1 MADSRPSPLSLDQ
14 KTLHLL
20 RRLWADWVRPRWR
33 TLAAAVVFMTVVAA
47 STGAYPLL
55 IKHAYDLY
63 EAGDLRVIWLMP
75 IAILAITGIK
85 GGAFYLQTVFMN
97 KVVMRVVASLQKAM
111 FARLL
116 SADLAWLGR
125 HPVGTLVSR
134 FTADTEYIAGALS
147 NSAVALIRDALTI
160 LALVGSMIYLDWMLS
175 IIVLLVYP
183 IAAWPIMEV
192 GKRIRRVSTHAQV
205 QIGDMTSLLNESL
218 GGARMVRA
226 YRLEPYEQARA
237 DATFDAMYRLRMR
250 AIEHRARLDPTLEV
264 LGGLAV
270 GGVIAFGGY
279 RVTTGAGTVGDFT
292 GFVSALLIAAQPI
305 RSFGTLSAVL
315 QEGLAGAQRV
325 FDLLDERPTVVD
337 RPGAA
342 PLAVSEGEVA
352 LDGVE
357 FSYEPDSPALHACD
371 IRVEGGR
378 TVALVGRSGAGKST
392 VFNLIPRFYD
402 VGAGRVTIDG
412 QDVREVTMDSLRGAL
427 ALVSQDIV
435 LFNDTVRANIA
446 MGRPGASDAE
456 IRAAAEAAAAD
467 GFIERMPDGYDT
479 VVGDRG
485 LKLSGGERQ
494 RIALAR
500 AILKDAPILLLDEA
514 TSALDAESEQA
525 VQQALE
531 RLSRGRTTLV
541 IAHRLATVRNA
552 DRIYVLEAGRVVEE
566 GTHDELL
573 AAGGQYARLCRLQFR
588 EEPAAE
594 DGGGSPRA
602 ALEDAG

>member
-1 MADSRPSPLSLDQ
+1 MAKPHRAPLALDQ
-14 KTLHLL
+14 HTLHLL
-20 RRLWADWVRPRWR
+20 RRLWADWVRPHWR
-33 TLAAAVVFMTVVAA
+33 TLALAVAFMVVVAA

-75 IAILAITGIK
+75 IVILIITGIK
-85 GGAFYLQTVFMN
+85 GGAFYAQTVFMN
-97 KVVMRVVASLQKAM
+97 KLVMWVVASLQKAM
-111 FARLL
+111 FAKLL
-116 SADLAWLGR
+116 RADLAWLGR

-134 FTADTEYIAGALS
+134 FTNDTEFIAGALS

-160 LALVGSMIYLDWMLS
+160 LALVASMIYLDWMLS

-192 GKRIRRVSTHAQV
+192 GKRIRRVSTHAQEQV
-205 QIGDMTSLLNESL
+205 GDMTSLLNESL

-226 YRLEPYEQARA
+226 YKLEPYEQARA
-237 DATFDAMYRLRMR
+237 DATFEEMYRLRMK

-279 RVTTGAGTVGDFT
+279 RVTTGAGSVGDFT

-305 RSFGTLSAVL
+305 RSFGTLNAVL

-325 FDLLDERPTVVD
+325 FTLLDKRPAIVD
-337 RPGAA
+337 RPDARPLQVGA
-342 PLAVSEGEVA
+342 GTVA
-352 LDGVE
+352 LEDVA
-357 FSYEPDSPALHACD
+357 FAYEADAAALHD
-371 IRVEGGR
+371 FTIRVEGGR

-402 VGAGRVTIDG
+402 VDAGRVTIDG
-412 QDVREVTMDSLRGAL
+412 QDVREITLDSLRGAIG
-427 ALVSQDIV
+427 LVSQDIV
-435 LFNDTVRANIA
+435 LFNDSVRANIA
-446 MGRPGASDAE
+446 MGRPGATDAE
-456 IRAAAEAAAAD
+456 VRAAAEAAAAD
-467 GFIERMPDGYDT
+467 RFIDKLPQGYDT

-531 RLSRGRTTLV
+531 RLSHGRTTLV

-566 GTHDELL
+566 GTHEELL

-588 EEPAAE
+588 EEAE
-594 DGGGSPRA
+594 EERA
-602 ALEDAG
+602 AS